1 MTTSGAVKR
10 IVCLANSRKMSGRC
24 LAGKELQHIEG
35 DRSRLGDWSRPVSA
49 RPSEEVSEHE
59 RQYEDG
65 SDPKLLDI
73 IDVPLLRHQPKTYKR
88 ENWVIDNR
96 RYWTKVGRIGA
107 DRLNQHV
114 DSGSS
119 LWTNTSSSYNGRNDR
134 VPQDTAI
141 GLRDSLRLLRITNLT
156 LLVSAP
162 GEAFGNYRRSVQG
175 RFQYNGADYWLRVT
189 DPNYERTYLQQPNGD
204 YLIGECFLTVSLGEL
219 YQGHSYKLIAA
230 IIPA

>member
-1 MTTSGAVKR
+1 MKGD
-10 IVCLANSRKMSGRC
+10 LAP
-24 LAGKELQHIEG
+24 
-35 DRSRLGDWSRPVSA
+35 LGDWIRPVSA

-65 SDPKLLDI
+65 SDPLLLDI
-73 IDVPLLRHQPKTYKR
+73 IDVPLLRYQPKTYQR
-88 ENWVIDNR
+88 ENWVIDNL
-96 RYWTKVGRIGA
+96 RYWTKVDRIGA
-107 DRLNQHV
+107 DRLDQFV

-119 LWTNTSSSYNGRNDR
+119 LWTNTSSTYNGRNDR

-141 GLRDSLRLLRITNLT
+141 GLGDSLRLLRISNLT
-156 LLVSAP
+156 LGVFAP

-189 DPNYERTYLQQPNGD
+189 DPNYERMYLQQPDGD
-204 YLIGECFLTVSLGEL
+204 YRIGECFLTISLGEL
-219 YQGHSYKLIAA
+219 YQGYSYKLIAA